1 MSDTF
6 TIIKGISN
14 YLDIQYEELPYS
26 SIPIRNDLIDKLHVY
41 INYESVLKA
50 PITKGTSIGNITLEL
65 EGKTI
70 YCSNLFINTDIAQ
83 KNVFDYLYYFYQNFS
98 NIFNTILQMER

>member
-1 MSDTF
+1 M
-6 TIIKGISN
+6 
-14 YLDIQYEELPYS
+14 E
-26 SIPIRNDLIDKLHVY
+26 DKKM
-41 INYESVLKA
+41 NE
-50 PITKGTSIGNITLEL
+50 TLEL

-98 NIFNTILQMER
+98 NIFNTILEMER